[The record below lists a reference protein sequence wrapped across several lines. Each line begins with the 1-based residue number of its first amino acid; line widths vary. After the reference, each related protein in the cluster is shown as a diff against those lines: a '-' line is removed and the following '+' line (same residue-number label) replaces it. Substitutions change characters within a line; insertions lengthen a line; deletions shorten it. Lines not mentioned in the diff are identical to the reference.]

1 MNEMLLKRKEYLIG
15 NFKDLPL
22 NKREQIEEIQ
32 EKNIEK
38 LICLENLNIA
48 EVKLKYNSILEL
60 AKAYNQLGNVRY
72 KDKKIKN
79 IILKSLKI
87 LRKLYYNLSSV
98 EKMNWWQWEIGI
110 PLLLND
116 IFILMN
122 EKEFDFEKEENLKT
136 SIYFQKDPRYSGNN
150 PVAIHPSNKPLR
162 ISTGGNRVDT
172 VKISVFRALLLNNEK
187 ELELALKSLP
197 EVWECKEKINGIET
211 VTQRD
216 GFYNDGSF
224 IQHGS
229 VAYNG
234 TYGNVLL
241 QGIGEILY
249 VIGNS
254 KYLKYL
260 DGVHKLKEI
269 ILNSYKPFM
278 YKGSFPDMLNG
289 RAITRENSSDRTI
302 GQMLLN
308 SIMLISY
315 GLDDEDLK
323 NFVASEMLRYEDY
336 SYFDNE
342 ISPFMYNLAKKNIHG
357 RKKEEYK
364 PLIKVSNTMN
374 RVFIKDEKKAIA
386 IAGHSNN
393 ISNYESFN
401 GENTK
406 GWYTGDGMLYIYT
419 SDITYTNYWN
429 NVDMRYM
436 LGTTEVYEDLNG
448 INTSQTLNV
457 NMSNAKIVKAI
468 EKNNKMM
475 FFMEFENHNK
485 SLKMYKSY
493 IYTGNKMICLNTNIN
508 TKEKIYTT
516 IENRLYKER
525 PKIVIENRKILIN
538 DLIFNIVTEHE
549 FNFDIKEHEFGYFV
563 KVWIEHKSN
572 ENLYYEII
580 FEDNNETLNVEDY
593 KESIIITN
601 ANVKYEIN
609 TKEKEVLRFE

>member
-1 MNEMLLKRKEYLIG
+1 MYELLLKRKEYLIG
-15 NFKDLPL
+15 NFKNLPL
-22 NKREQIEEIQ
+22 NKQKQIEAEQ

-38 LICLENLNIA
+38 LKYLENLNIA
-48 EVKLKYNSILEL
+48 EVKLRYNNILEIS
-60 AKAYNQLGNVRY
+60 KAYNQIGNRRY
-72 KDKKIKN
+72 KDSGIKEL
-79 IILKSLKI
+79 ILKSLEI
-87 LRKLYYNLSSV
+87 LRLTYYNLSSV

-122 EKEFDFEKEENLKT
+122 EEEFEIEKEKNLQT
-136 SIYFQKDPRYSGNN
+136 SMYFQGDSRYSGNN
-150 PVAIHPSNKPLR
+150 PVAIHPSNKPFR
-162 ISTGGNRVDT
+162 VSTGGNRVDT
-172 VKISVFRALLLNNEK
+172 VKISVFRSLLLNNED
-187 ELELALKSLP
+187 ELKLALESLP
-197 EVWECKEKINGIET
+197 IVWECKKNINKLET
-211 VTQRD
+211 DTQRD
-216 GFYNDGSF
+216 GFYDDGSF

-249 VIGNS
+249 VIGDS

-260 DGVHKLKEI
+260 SGVCKLKKI
-269 ILNSYKPFM
+269 IFNSFKPFM

-289 RAITRENSSDRTI
+289 RAITRENSSDKTI
-302 GQMLLN
+302 AHMLLN
-308 SIMLISY
+308 SILLISY
-315 GLDDEDLK
+315 GLNDEDLK
-323 NFVASEMLRYEDY
+323 NFVASEMLKYEDY

-342 ISPFMYNLAKKNIHG
+342 LSPFIYNLAKNNMRG
-357 RKKEEYK
+357 REKEEYL
-364 PLIKVSNTMN
+364 PLVKVSNVIN

-386 IAGHSNN
+386 IVGHSNN

-406 GWYTGDGMLYIYT
+406 GWYTGDGMIYIYT
-419 SDITYTNYWN
+419 SDVTYTNYWN

-436 LGTTEVYEDLNG
+436 AGTTEVYEDLEG
-448 INTSQTLNV
+448 INTSQILGV
-457 NMSNAKIVKAI
+457 NMSNAKIVRAI

-493 IYTGNKMICLNTNIN
+493 VYTGNKIICLNTNIR

-516 IENRLYKER
+516 IENRLYKQK
-525 PKIVIENRKILIN
+525 PKIVIEDRRISIN
-538 DLIFNIVTEHE
+538 GLIFNIITDHE
-549 FNFDIKEHEFGYFV
+549 FNFDIKESEFGYFV

-580 FEDNNETLNVEDY
+580 FEDNNDILNIEDY
-593 KESIIITN
+593 KHSIIITN
-601 ANVKYEIN
+601 ANKKYEIN
-609 TKEKEVLRFE
+609 IKEKEVLRFE